1 MTSVTNQLDITS
13 SFWMYEWKKSLLDD
27 DKQPEEYEQ
36 IKVDETYDYLPLGNC
51 LIYDVYF
58 CI

>member
-1 MTSVTNQLDITS
+1 
-13 SFWMYEWKKSLLDD
+13 MYEWRKSLIDD
-27 DKQPEEYEQ
+27 DKQPEEYEE